1 MSLQK
6 YNASL
11 LLIFNGLEHSVY
23 QKCITIQERIESFLV
38 RGHG

>member
-11 LLIFNGLEHSVY
+11 LPIFNGLGHSVY
-23 QKCITIQERIESFLV
+23 QKCITIQERIELFPI
-38 RGHG
+38 RGRG